1 MKNFKFNVMI
11 LALFALIFT
20 SCSKDENSGVEQQ
33 VSDEVAELY
42 LGPVLNAEIRKA
54 LQKQEADLPE
64 CSDDAPA
71 YAQISLVYGDAD
83 TPVDVIVPIIID
95 ENDLFTAYDEALEI
109 PVASGETTVSVT
121 LNDFLV
127 WNDDGGAPGEVI
139 WAAPKTGSDFGGIV
153 SQSLPFSWDLRA
165 GSKTYTDVEVLCF
178 DDREVNLYGYQFFD
192 IIPVEIYEFCV
203 FANYCNDAGRHF
215 TANYT
220 FDITYI
226 GDDNNI
232 PLYTG
237 EMPMTGNTEDDDSG
251 DWYADPLCLAIPA
264 PIYGEGPDTDYIR
277 VTATLANW
285 DANYPAPG
293 AVDPISAD
301 LSWNEVQSF
310 FVDDDNMD
318 YWHIFFNC
326 GDDDGG
332 QNGSDDDEDG
342 VPNDIDECPGTDPG
356 VEVDE
361 VGCESIQV
369 PGRDVVVFNDINI
382 FKNNLMADPDNV
394 RLVQNLVTFTTSGI
408 RNDGDVVMMD
418 RGRDAYC
425 SEVGNSE
432 CVNSNWQE
440 MRNVIE
446 AEGYSI
452 TDVYSTSGSI
462 TNIPTDVKVIF
473 LVMPMVNYTISEIN
487 VLKEFAA
494 QGGRIIF
501 IGEHDGY
508 YLGISVENQFLIN
521 MGAVLTN
528 TGGAV
533 DCGTTIIPSTSN
545 RSHPI
550 MQGIDELS
558 IACAS
563 VIEPGPDDFPLFYDT
578 TNTLVLAGVAKI
590 DTAPITEL
598 AQVERSKIRHSNTK
612 LPNPSSSSGY

>member
-1 MKNFKFNVMI
+1 MRNFKFNVMI
-11 LALFALIFT
+11 LAIFALIFT

-33 VSDEVAELY
+33 VSEGVAELY

-54 LQKQEADLPE
+54 LQKQEAELPE
-64 CSDDAPA
+64 CSEDAPA

-95 ENDLFTAYDEALEI
+95 GNDLFTAYDEALEI

-220 FDITYI
+220 FDIIYI

-369 PGRDVVVFNDINI
+369 PGRDVVVLNDVNI
-382 FKNNLMADPDNV
+382 FDNGAMEDSDNV
-394 RLVQNLVTFTTSGI
+394 QFVKNLINFTTTGE
-408 RNDGDVVMMD
+408 RNDGTTFMFDF
-418 RGRDAYC
+418 GR
-425 SEVGNSE
+425 NSSCNL
-432 CVNSNWQE
+432 CVPWST
-440 MRNVIE
+440 MRDLIQT
-446 AEGYSI
+446 EGFTISDI
-452 TDVYSTSGSI
+452 SSSSGTL
-462 TNIPTDVKVIF
+462 TNIPEEVKIIM
-473 LVMPMVNYTISEIN
+473 LVTPNVQYTVEEIN
-487 VLKEFAA
+487 TLKQFASE
-494 QGGRIIF
+494 GGRIIF
-501 IGEHDGY
+501 MGEHEGFY
-508 YLGISVENQFLIN
+508 GASGIAIENQFLIS

-528 TGGAV
+528 TGGQV
-533 DCGTTIIPSTSN
+533 DCGYTVLPSTSN
-545 RSHPI
+545 RDHPI
-550 MQGIDELS
+550 MADIDDLT

-563 VIEPGPDDFPLFYDT
+563 VIEPGEGDFPLFYDS
-578 TNTLVLAGVAKI
+578 TNELVLGGVAKI

-612 LPNPSSSSGY
+612 LPNPSSSTGY

>member
-1 MKNFKFNVMI
+1 MRNFKFNVMI
-11 LALFALIFT
+11 LAIFALIFT

-33 VSDEVAELY
+33 VSEGVAELY

-54 LQKQEADLPE
+54 FQKQEAELPE
-64 CSDDAPA
+64 CSEDAPA

-83 TPVDVIVPIIID
+83 SPVDVIVPILID
-95 ENDLFTAYDEALEI
+95 GTDLFTDYDEALEI

-139 WAAPKTGSDFGGIV
+139 WAAPKTGSDFAGIV

-178 DDREVNLYGYQFFD
+178 DDRDVNLYGYQFFD
-192 IIPVEIYEFCV
+192 IVPVEIYEFCV

-226 GDDNNI
+226 GNENDI

-293 AVDPISAD
+293 AVDPISED

-310 FVDDDNMD
+310 FVDGDNIN

-326 GDDDGG
+326 EDDDGG
-332 QNGSDDDEDG
+332 QTGSDDDGDG

-369 PGRDVVVFNDINI
+369 PGRDIVVLNDVNI
-382 FKNNLMADPDNV
+382 FDETSMNDPDNV
-394 RLVQNLVTFTTSGI
+394 QFVKNLINFTTTGS
-408 RNDGDVVMMD
+408 RNTGNTFMFDN
-418 RGRDAYC
+418 GRSSA
-425 SEVGNSE
+425 
-432 CVNSNWQE
+432 CVSCADWTTF
-440 MRNVIE
+440 RNLISD
-446 AEGYSI
+446 EGFSI
-452 TDVYSTSGSI
+452 SDISSTSGSL
-462 TNIPTDVKVIF
+462 TNIPDDVKIIM
-473 LVMPMVNYTISEIN
+473 LVLPTVQYTVAEIN
-487 VLKEFAA
+487 TLKSFSSE
-494 QGGRIIF
+494 GGRIIF
-501 IGEHDGY
+501 MGEYDSFYGP
-508 YLGISVENQFLIN
+508 GIAIENQFLLN

-528 TGGAV
+528 TGGAL
-533 DCGTTIIPSTSN
+533 DCDYTVLPESSN
-545 RSHPI
+545 RDHPI
-550 MQGIDELS
+550 MDGVGSLT

-563 VIEPGPDDFPLFYDT
+563 VIEPGEGDFALFYDT
-578 TNTLVLAGVAKI
+578 TNTYVLGGVAKI

-598 AQVERSKIRHSNTK
+598 AQVERSKLRQSNIK
-612 LPNPSSSSGY
+612 LPRPSSSTGY

>member
-95 ENDLFTAYDEALEI
+95 GNDLFTAYDEALEI

-139 WAAPKTGSDFGGIV
+139 WAAPKTGSDFGSIV

-369 PGRDVVVFNDINI
+369 PGRDVVVLNDVNI
-382 FKNNLMADPDNV
+382 FDNGAMEDSDNV
-394 RLVQNLVTFTTSGI
+394 QFVKNLINFTTTGE
-408 RNDGDVVMMD
+408 RNDGTTFMFDF
-418 RGRDAYC
+418 GR
-425 SEVGNSE
+425 NSSCNL
-432 CVNSNWQE
+432 CVPWST
-440 MRNVIE
+440 MRDLIQT
-446 AEGYSI
+446 EGFTISDI
-452 TDVYSTSGSI
+452 SSSSGTL
-462 TNIPTDVKVIF
+462 TNIPEEVKIIM
-473 LVMPMVNYTISEIN
+473 LVTPNVQYTVEEIN
-487 VLKEFAA
+487 TLKQFASE
-494 QGGRIIF
+494 GGRIIF
-501 IGEHDGY
+501 MGEHEGFY
-508 YLGISVENQFLIN
+508 GASGIAIENQFLIS

-528 TGGAV
+528 TGGQV
-533 DCGTTIIPSTSN
+533 DCGYTVLPSTSN
-545 RSHPI
+545 RDHPI
-550 MQGIDELS
+550 MADIDDLT

-563 VIEPGPDDFPLFYDT
+563 VIEPGEGDFPLFYDS
-578 TNTLVLAGVAKI
+578 TNELVLGGVAKI

-598 AQVERSKIRHSNTK
+598 EQVERSKIRHSNTK
-612 LPNPSSSSGY
+612 LPNPSSSTGY

>member
-1 MKNFKFNVMI
+1 MKIFKRI
-11 LALFALIFT
+11 LFLSVLMSLFFI
-20 SCSKDENSGVEQQ
+20 SCSEDENPGVGQQ
-33 VSDEVAELY
+33 VSDGVAELY
-42 LGPVLNAEIRKA
+42 LGPVLDAEIRKA

-64 CSDDAPA
+64 CSEDAPA

-95 ENDLFTAYDEALEI
+95 GNDLFTDYDEALEI

-139 WAAPKTGSDFGGIV
+139 WAAPKAGSDFAGIV

-178 DDREVNLYGYQFFD
+178 DDRDVNLYGYQFFD

-277 VTATLANW
+277 VTATLVNW

-293 AVDPISAD
+293 AVAPISED

-310 FVDDDNMD
+310 FVDDDNMN

-326 GDDDGG
+326 EDDDGG
-332 QNGSDDDEDG
+332 QNGSDDDGDG
-342 VPNDIDECPGTDPG
+342 VPNDIDECPDTDPG

-361 VGCESIQV
+361 FGCESITV
-369 PGRDVVVFNDINI
+369 PGRDIVVLNDANI
-382 FKNNLMADPDNV
+382 FDDQAMQDPDNI
-394 RLVQNLVTFTTSGI
+394 RFVQNLVNFTTSGI
-408 RNDGDVVMMD
+408 RNSGTTFMFDTGRNTACAQCIGIWGD
-418 RGRDAYC
+418 
-425 SEVGNSE
+425 
-432 CVNSNWQE
+432 
-440 MRNVIE
+440 MRSVITN
-446 AEGYSI
+446 EGYSI
-452 TDVYSTSGSI
+452 MDISSPSDDL
-462 TNIPTDVKVIF
+462 TNIPSDVKIIM
-473 LVMPMVNYTISEIN
+473 LVMPMFQYTVEEIN
-487 VLKEFAA
+487 SLKLFAA

-501 IGEHDGY
+501 MGEWDDY
-508 YLGISVENQFLIN
+508 YGSGIDLENQFLLN
-521 MGAVLTN
+521 MGAVLKN
-528 TGGAV
+528 TGGAL
-533 DCGTTIIPSTSN
+533 DCNAYFQAPPNTDVI
-545 RSHPI
+545 HPI
-550 MQGIDELS
+550 MEGVGEIS

-563 VIEPGPDDFPLFYDT
+563 VIEPGEGDFALFYDT
-578 TNTLVLAGVAKI
+578 TNTSVLGGVAKI
-590 DTAPITEL
+590 DTTPISEL
-598 AQVERSKIRHSNTK
+598 KQQNRNQKWQQTSN
-612 LPNPSSSSGY
+612 SSSLIGN

>member
-95 ENDLFTAYDEALEI
+95 GNDLFTAYDEALKI

-310 FVDDDNMD
+310 FVDGDNMD

-326 GDDDGG
+326 EDDGG
-332 QNGSDDDEDG
+332 NGNGECDPQNPADDCDGDTIPNGQDNCPETANADQGDLDEDG
-342 VPNDIDECPGTDPG
+342 IGDACDTDIDGDGILNVDENEGCIRNPDPECGETG
-356 VEVDE
+356 VEPCLPEAPD
-361 VGCESIQV
+361 GCQST
-369 PGRDVVVFNDINI
+369 DALNIN
-382 FKNNLMADPDNV
+382 LDNA
-394 RLVQNLVTFTTSGI
+394 GP
-408 RNDGDVVMMD
+408 
-418 RGRDAYC
+418 
-425 SEVGNSE
+425 
-432 CVNSNWQE
+432 
-440 MRNVIE
+440 
-446 AEGYSI
+446 
-452 TDVYSTSGSI
+452 SI
-462 TNIPTDVKVIF
+462 TNVSYGDWTVQIVDGELFVGVTPIIPFEISDIEVVVLESATCETVTVPDEGGSV
-473 LVMPMVNYTISEIN
+473 TIPGITEGDLPLS
-487 VLKEFAA
+487 
-494 QGGRIIF
+494 
-501 IGEHDGY
+501 
-508 YLGISVENQFLIN
+508 ISVRANICD
-521 MGAVLTN
+521 V
-528 TGGAV
+528 
-533 DCGTTIIPSTSN
+533 
-545 RSHPI
+545 
-550 MQGIDELS
+550 
-558 IACAS
+558 
-563 VIEPGPDDFPLFYDT
+563 
-578 TNTLVLAGVAKI
+578 
-590 DTAPITEL
+590 
-598 AQVERSKIRHSNTK
+598 
-612 LPNPSSSSGY
+612 SGE

>member
-1 MKNFKFNVMI
+1 MRNFKFNVMI
-11 LALFALIFT
+11 LAIFALIFT

-33 VSDEVAELY
+33 VSEGVAELY

-54 LQKQEADLPE
+54 LQKQEAELPE
-64 CSDDAPA
+64 CSEDAPA

-95 ENDLFTAYDEALEI
+95 GTDLFTDYDEALEI

-139 WAAPKTGSDFGGIV
+139 WAAPKTGSDFAGIV

-178 DDREVNLYGYQFFD
+178 DDRDVNLYGYQFFD
-192 IIPVEIYEFCV
+192 IVPVEIYEFCV

-226 GDDNNI
+226 GDDNDI

-293 AVDPISAD
+293 AVDPISED

-332 QNGSDDDEDG
+332 GETGSDDDGDG

-369 PGRDVVVFNDINI
+369 PGRDIVVLNDANI
-382 FKNNLMADPDNV
+382 FTNESMQDPDNV
-394 RLVQNLVTFTTSGI
+394 KFLQNLVNFTTSGT
-408 RNDGDVVMMD
+408 RNSGKTFMFDIGRNTACSQCPSIWGD
-418 RGRDAYC
+418 
-425 SEVGNSE
+425 
-432 CVNSNWQE
+432 
-440 MRNVIE
+440 MRT
-446 AEGYSI
+446 AI
-452 TDVYSTSGSI
+452 TDEGFTILDINSPTENL
-462 TNIPTDVKVIF
+462 TNIPSDVKIIM
-473 LVMPMVNYTISEIN
+473 LVMPMFQYTIEEIN
-487 VLKEFAA
+487 SLKLFAA
-494 QGGRIIF
+494 EGGRIIF
-501 IGEHDGY
+501 MGEHEPY
-508 YLGISVENQFLIN
+508 YGSGIGIENQFLLN
-521 MGAVLTN
+521 MGAVLEN
-528 TGGAV
+528 TGGAL
-533 DCGTTIIPSTSN
+533 DCGQTVLPESSN
-545 RSHPI
+545 RDHPI
-550 MQGIDELS
+550 MDGVGDLT

-563 VIEPGPDDFPLFYDT
+563 VIEPGEGDFALFYDT
-578 TNTLVLAGVAKI
+578 TNTSVLGGVAKI
-590 DTAPITEL
+590 DTTPISEL
-598 AQVERSKIRHSNTK
+598 KRQFGKTPRASK
-612 LPNPSSSSGY
+612 SSSSLMGE

>member
-11 LALFALIFT
+11 LALFAIIFT

-95 ENDLFTAYDEALEI
+95 GNDLFTAYDEALEI

-293 AVDPISAD
+293 AVDAISED

-332 QNGSDDDEDG
+332 QTGSDDDGDG

-369 PGRDVVVFNDINI
+369 PGRDVVVLNDVNI
-382 FKNNLMADPDNV
+382 FDNGAMEDSDNV
-394 RLVQNLVTFTTSGI
+394 QFVKNLINFTTTGE
-408 RNDGDVVMMD
+408 RNDGTTFMFDF
-418 RGRDAYC
+418 GR
-425 SEVGNSE
+425 NSSCNL
-432 CVNSNWQE
+432 CVPWST
-440 MRNVIE
+440 MRDLIQT
-446 AEGYSI
+446 EGFTIS
-452 TDVYSTSGSI
+452 DMSSSSGTL
-462 TNIPTDVKVIF
+462 TNIPEEVKIIM
-473 LVMPMVNYTISEIN
+473 LVTPNVQYTVEEIN
-487 VLKEFAA
+487 TLKQFASE
-494 QGGRIIF
+494 GGRIIF
-501 IGEHDGY
+501 MGEHEGFY
-508 YLGISVENQFLIN
+508 GASGIAIENQFLIS

-528 TGGAV
+528 TGGQV
-533 DCGTTIIPSTSN
+533 DCGYTVLPSTSN
-545 RSHPI
+545 RDHPI
-550 MQGIDELS
+550 MADIDDLT

-563 VIEPGPDDFPLFYDT
+563 VIEPGEGDFPLFYDS
-578 TNTLVLAGVAKI
+578 TNELVLGGVAKI

-598 AQVERSKIRHSNTK
+598 AQVKRSKIRHSNTK
-612 LPNPSSSSGY
+612 LPNPSSSTGY

>member
-83 TPVDVIVPIIID
+83 TPVDVIVPIIMD
-95 ENDLFTAYDEALEI
+95 GNDLFTAYDEALEI

-237 EMPMTGNTEDDDSG
+237 EMPMAGNTEDDDSG

-369 PGRDVVVFNDINI
+369 PGRDVVVLNDVNI
-382 FKNNLMADPDNV
+382 FDNGAMEDSDNV
-394 RLVQNLVTFTTSGI
+394 QFVKNLINFTTTGE
-408 RNDGDVVMMD
+408 RNDGTTFMFDF
-418 RGRDAYC
+418 GR
-425 SEVGNSE
+425 NSSCNL
-432 CVNSNWQE
+432 CVPWST
-440 MRNVIE
+440 MRDLIQT
-446 AEGYSI
+446 EGFTISDI
-452 TDVYSTSGSI
+452 SSSSGTL
-462 TNIPTDVKVIF
+462 TNIPEEVKIIM
-473 LVMPMVNYTISEIN
+473 LVTPNVQYTVEEIN
-487 VLKEFAA
+487 TLKQFASE
-494 QGGRIIF
+494 GGRIIF
-501 IGEHDGY
+501 MGEHEGFY
-508 YLGISVENQFLIN
+508 GASGIAIENQFLIS

-528 TGGAV
+528 TGGQV
-533 DCGTTIIPSTSN
+533 DCGYTVLPSTSN
-545 RSHPI
+545 RDHPI
-550 MQGIDELS
+550 MADIDDLT

-563 VIEPGPDDFPLFYDT
+563 VIEPGEGDFPLFYDS
-578 TNTLVLAGVAKI
+578 TNELVLGGVAKI

-612 LPNPSSSSGY
+612 LPNPSSSTGY

>member
-95 ENDLFTAYDEALEI
+95 GNDLFTAYDEALEI

-192 IIPVEIYEFCV
+192 LVPVEIHEFCV

-369 PGRDVVVFNDINI
+369 PGRDVVVLNDVNI
-382 FKNNLMADPDNV
+382 FDNGAMEDSDNV
-394 RLVQNLVTFTTSGI
+394 QFVKNLINFTTTGE
-408 RNDGDVVMMD
+408 RNDGTTFMFDF
-418 RGRDAYC
+418 GR
-425 SEVGNSE
+425 NSSCNL
-432 CVNSNWQE
+432 CVPWST
-440 MRNVIE
+440 MRDLIQT
-446 AEGYSI
+446 EGFTISDI
-452 TDVYSTSGSI
+452 SSSSGTL
-462 TNIPTDVKVIF
+462 TNIPEEVKIIM
-473 LVMPMVNYTISEIN
+473 LVTPNVQYTVEEIN
-487 VLKEFAA
+487 TLKQFASE
-494 QGGRIIF
+494 GGRIIF
-501 IGEHDGY
+501 MGEHEGFY
-508 YLGISVENQFLIN
+508 GASGIAIENQFLIS

-528 TGGAV
+528 TGGQV
-533 DCGTTIIPSTSN
+533 DCGYTVLPSTSN
-545 RSHPI
+545 RDHPI
-550 MQGIDELS
+550 MADIDDLT

-563 VIEPGPDDFPLFYDT
+563 VIEPGEGDFPLFYDS
-578 TNTLVLAGVAKI
+578 TNELVLGGVAKI

-612 LPNPSSSSGY
+612 LPNPSSSTGY

>member
-95 ENDLFTAYDEALEI
+95 GNDLFTAYGEALEI

-192 IIPVEIYEFCV
+192 IVPVEIYEFCV

-232 PLYTG
+232 PLYAG

-293 AVDPISAD
+293 AVDPISED
-301 LSWNEVQSF
+301 LTWNEVQSF

-326 GDDDGG
+326 EDDDGG
-332 QNGSDDDEDG
+332 QTGLDDDGDG
-342 VPNDIDECPGTDPG
+342 VPNEVDECPGTDPG

-369 PGRDVVVFNDINI
+369 PGRDVVVLNDVNI
-382 FKNNLMADPDNV
+382 FDNGAMEDSDNV
-394 RLVQNLVTFTTSGI
+394 QFVKNLINFTTTGE
-408 RNDGDVVMMD
+408 RNDGTTFMFDF
-418 RGRDAYC
+418 GR
-425 SEVGNSE
+425 NSSCNL
-432 CVNSNWQE
+432 CVPWST
-440 MRNVIE
+440 MRDLIQT
-446 AEGYSI
+446 EGFTISDI
-452 TDVYSTSGSI
+452 SSSSGTL
-462 TNIPTDVKVIF
+462 TNIPEEVKIIM
-473 LVMPMVNYTISEIN
+473 LVTPNVQYTVEEIN
-487 VLKEFAA
+487 TLKQFASE
-494 QGGRIIF
+494 GGRIIF
-501 IGEHDGY
+501 MGEHEGFY
-508 YLGISVENQFLIN
+508 GASGIAIENQFLIS

-528 TGGAV
+528 TGGQV
-533 DCGTTIIPSTSN
+533 DCGYTVLPSTSN
-545 RSHPI
+545 RDHPI
-550 MQGIDELS
+550 MADIDDLT

-563 VIEPGPDDFPLFYDT
+563 VIEPGEGDFPLFYDS
-578 TNTLVLAGVAKI
+578 TNELVLGGVAKI

-612 LPNPSSSSGY
+612 LPNPSSSTGY

>member
-1 MKNFKFNVMI
+1 MRNFKFNVMI
-11 LALFALIFT
+11 LAIFALIFT

-64 CSDDAPA
+64 CSEDAPA

-95 ENDLFTAYDEALEI
+95 GTDLFTDYDEALEI

-139 WAAPKTGSDFGGIV
+139 WAAPKTGSDFAGIV

-178 DDREVNLYGYQFFD
+178 DDRDVNLYGYQFFD

-293 AVDPISAD
+293 AVDPISED

-326 GDDDGG
+326 GDDDDGG
-332 QNGSDDDEDG
+332 QTGSDDDEDG

-369 PGRDVVVFNDINI
+369 PGRDVVVLNDINI
-382 FKNNLMADPDNV
+382 FDNSAMEDPDNV
-394 RLVQNLVTFTTSGI
+394 RFVQNLVNYTTTGV
-408 RNDGDVVMMD
+408 RNGGDVVWID
-418 RGRDAYC
+418 RGRNARCY
-425 SEVGNSE
+425 SNGE
-432 CVNSNWQE
+432 CT
-440 MRNVIE
+440 E
-446 AEGYSI
+446 AGWETAESVI
-452 TDVYSTSGSI
+452 TDAGFSVESIFSTVGSL
-462 TNIPTDVKVIF
+462 TSIPSDVKIVM
-473 LVMPMVNYTISEIN
+473 LVMPTSQYTVEEIN
-487 VLKEFAA
+487 ILKQFASE
-494 QGGRIIF
+494 GGRIIF
-501 IGEHDGY
+501 IGEHDGF
-508 YLGISVENQFLIN
+508 YLNIEVENQFLAS
-521 MGAVLTN
+521 MGAVLFN
-528 TGGAV
+528 SGGAV
-533 DCGTTIIPSTSN
+533 DCGYNVLPSTSN
-545 RSHPI
+545 RDHPI
-550 MQGIDELS
+550 MAGIDDLT

-563 VIEPGPDDFPLFYDT
+563 VIEPGEGDFPLFYDS
-578 TNTLVLAGVAKI
+578 TNELVLGGVAKI

-598 AQVERSKIRHSNTK
+598 AQVERSKSRQSNTK
-612 LPNPSSSSGY
+612 LSNPSSSTGY

>member
-95 ENDLFTAYDEALEI
+95 GNDLFTAYDEALEI

-192 IIPVEIYEFCV
+192 LVPVEIYEFCV

-369 PGRDVVVFNDINI
+369 PGRDVVVLNDVNI
-382 FKNNLMADPDNV
+382 FDNGAMEDSDNV
-394 RLVQNLVTFTTSGI
+394 QFVKNLINFTTTGE
-408 RNDGDVVMMD
+408 RNDGTTFMFDF
-418 RGRDAYC
+418 GR
-425 SEVGNSE
+425 NSSCNL
-432 CVNSNWQE
+432 CVPWST
-440 MRNVIE
+440 MRDLIQT
-446 AEGYSI
+446 EGFTISDI
-452 TDVYSTSGSI
+452 SSSSGTL
-462 TNIPTDVKVIF
+462 TNIPEEVKIIM
-473 LVMPMVNYTISEIN
+473 LVTPNVQYTVEEIN
-487 VLKEFAA
+487 TLKQFASE
-494 QGGRIIF
+494 GGRIIF
-501 IGEHDGY
+501 MGEHEGFY
-508 YLGISVENQFLIN
+508 GASGIAIENQFLIS

-528 TGGAV
+528 TGGQV
-533 DCGTTIIPSTSN
+533 DCGYTVLPSTSN
-545 RSHPI
+545 RDHPI
-550 MQGIDELS
+550 MADIDDLT

-563 VIEPGPDDFPLFYDT
+563 VIEPGEGDFPLFYDS
-578 TNTLVLAGVAKI
+578 TNELVLGGVAKI

-612 LPNPSSSSGY
+612 LPNPSSSTGY

>member
-95 ENDLFTAYDEALEI
+95 GNDLFTAYGEALEI

-192 IIPVEIYEFCV
+192 IVPVEIYEFCV

-226 GDDNNI
+226 GDDNDI

-293 AVDPISAD
+293 AVEPISED

-310 FVDDDNMD
+310 FVDGDNMN

-332 QNGSDDDEDG
+332 QTGSDDDGDG

-369 PGRDVVVFNDINI
+369 PGRDIVVLNDINVI
-382 FKNNLMADPDNV
+382 DNTAMQDPDNV
-394 RLVQNLVTFTTSGI
+394 QFVKNLVNFTTSGS
-408 RNDGDVVMMD
+408 RNSGSTFMFDFGRGSSCGSCAGTWSTMRDVVQ
-418 RGRDAYC
+418 G
-425 SEVGNSE
+425 
-432 CVNSNWQE
+432 
-440 MRNVIE
+440 
-446 AEGYSI
+446 EGFTISDISSSSGTLTSI
-452 TDVYSTSGSI
+452 DS
-462 TNIPTDVKVIF
+462 DVKIILLALPNVQ
-473 LVMPMVNYTISEIN
+473 YTLEEIN
-487 VLKEFAA
+487 TLKQFASE
-494 QGGRIIF
+494 GGRIIF
-501 IGEHDGY
+501 MGEHEGFY
-508 YLGISVENQFLIN
+508 GSSGIAIENQFLVNI
-521 MGAVLTN
+521 GAVLFN
-528 TGGAV
+528 TGGSI
-533 DCGTTIIPSTSN
+533 DCGYVELPTESN
-545 RSHPI
+545 RVHPI
-550 MQGIDELS
+550 MQSVETLTIG
-558 IACAS
+558 CAS
-563 VIEPGPDDFPLFYDT
+563 VIEPGEGDFALFYDS
-578 TNTLVLAGVAKI
+578 TNELVLGGVAKI
-590 DTAPITEL
+590 DTAPIAEL
-598 AQVERSKIRHSNTK
+598 AQVERSKLRQSNIK
-612 LPNPSSSSGY
+612 LPRPSSSTGY

>member
-95 ENDLFTAYDEALEI
+95 GNDLFTAYDEALEI

-332 QNGSDDDEDG
+332 QNGSDDDGDG

-369 PGRDVVVFNDINI
+369 PGRDVVVLNDVNI
-382 FKNNLMADPDNV
+382 FDNGAMEDSDNV
-394 RLVQNLVTFTTSGI
+394 QFVKNLINFTTTGE
-408 RNDGDVVMMD
+408 RNDGTTFMFDF
-418 RGRDAYC
+418 GR
-425 SEVGNSE
+425 NSSCNL
-432 CVNSNWQE
+432 CVPWST
-440 MRNVIE
+440 MRDLIQT
-446 AEGYSI
+446 EGFTISDI
-452 TDVYSTSGSI
+452 SSSSGTL
-462 TNIPTDVKVIF
+462 TNIPEEVKIIM
-473 LVMPMVNYTISEIN
+473 LVTPNVQYTVEEIN
-487 VLKEFAA
+487 TLKQFASE
-494 QGGRIIF
+494 GGRIIF
-501 IGEHDGY
+501 MGEHEGFY
-508 YLGISVENQFLIN
+508 GASGIAIENQFLIS

-528 TGGAV
+528 TGGQV
-533 DCGTTIIPSTSN
+533 DCGYTVLPSTSN
-545 RSHPI
+545 RDHPI
-550 MQGIDELS
+550 MADIDDLT

-563 VIEPGPDDFPLFYDT
+563 VIEPGEGDFPLFYDS
-578 TNTLVLAGVAKI
+578 TNELVLGGVAKI

-612 LPNPSSSSGY
+612 LPNPSSSTGY